1 MILPFSGSQRSCWGF
16 KTNLLSNKTTP
27 MYPRRAAF
35 ANTVQGARTSKGKLA
50 GNENTLLALVYRN
63 RCMRY
68 MQTMLGLDFL
78 KFMFQLVPFILYSDG
93 VGHESLEVVGESISK
108 SSRVQNSR
116 DGDIH

>member
-1 MILPFSGSQRSCWGF
+1 
-16 KTNLLSNKTTP
+16 
-27 MYPRRAAF
+27 
-35 ANTVQGARTSKGKLA
+35 
-50 GNENTLLALVYRN
+50 
-63 RCMRY
+63 
-68 MQTMLGLDFL
+68 MLGLDFL